1 MEQYKY
7 QEIMSNI
14 RHYSNL
20 RFAMLTVFIAITGGL
35 LTVAYSKSIEISA
48 QILCFNILSFA
59 GVWVSIVFL
68 IFEIALNIYLSGLWS
83 ELDADSS
90 LYRHPIRNGW

>member
-1 MEQYKY
+1 
-7 QEIMSNI
+7 
-14 RHYSNL
+14 
-20 RFAMLTVFIAITGGL
+20 MLTVFIAITGGL
-35 LTVAYSKSIEISA
+35 LTVAYSNSIEISA

-90 LYRHPIRNGW
+90 LYRHPIIKWMVRLAAISLPFFLLIFWSLIYKN